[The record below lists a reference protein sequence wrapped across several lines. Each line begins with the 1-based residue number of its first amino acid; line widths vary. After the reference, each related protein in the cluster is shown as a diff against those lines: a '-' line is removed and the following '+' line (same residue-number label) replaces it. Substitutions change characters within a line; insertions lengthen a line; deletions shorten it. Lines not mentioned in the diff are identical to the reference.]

1 MNAGHWIQ
9 APIGAD
15 AASLSGLGVCVSPE
29 DPLPLSDAFAPAVT
43 YYLASMLVLDENSEM
58 SDTLFDR
65 FSDALSSIR
74 DGLPT
79 SVEKI
84 LDRYE
89 GSL

>member
-1 MNAGHWIQ
+1 MGEAAGSY
-9 APIGAD
+9 GV
-15 AASLSGLGVCVSPE
+15 GVCVSLE
-29 DPLPLSDAFAPAVT
+29 DSFPLSPAFAPAII

-65 FSDALSSIR
+65 FSDALSAIR